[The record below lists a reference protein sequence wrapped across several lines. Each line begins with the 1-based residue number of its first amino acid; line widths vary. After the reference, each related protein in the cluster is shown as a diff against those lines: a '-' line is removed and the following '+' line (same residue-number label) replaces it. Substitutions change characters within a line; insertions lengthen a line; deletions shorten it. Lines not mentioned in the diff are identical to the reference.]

1 MKQAFGIDVP
11 QTLADVCDRSRLA
24 LVVYDMQVGIVSQL
38 KGAEAVPARVARVLE
53 ASRAAGLRVFFPR
66 HLSLPKELMGAFQY
80 RMAMA
85 WQRIDDPAQGGPW
98 FLTHLPCFV
107 IF

>member
-38 KGAEAVPARVARVLE
+38 IGAEAVTARVARVLE
-53 ASRAAGLRVFFPR
+53 ASRAAGLRVFFAR
-66 HLSLPKELMGAFQY
+66 HL
-80 RMAMA
+80 
-85 WQRIDDPAQGGPW
+85 
-98 FLTHLPCFV
+98 
-107 IF
+107 

>member
-38 KGAEAVPARVARVLE
+38 IGAEAVTARVARCWRRRAPQ
-53 ASRAAGLRVFFPR
+53 ASAY
-66 HLSLPKELMGAFQY
+66 SS
-80 RMAMA
+80 
-85 WQRIDDPAQGGPW
+85 PAI
-98 FLTHLPCFV
+98 CRCRRN
-107 IF
+107 